1 MHGSGKSGMSGGMN
15 AGGVACAF
23 SCCVCCWYMP
33 VMTFTDIEKS
43 EHGISVMTQHE
54 TLCSRQHKVEAR
66 CSSAVLMQN

>member
-1 MHGSGKSGMSGGMN
+1 MIMHGSGKSGMSGGMN

-43 EHGISVMTQHE
+43 EHGITVSCILSMKLYVVVSTRWKLGAPLQ
-54 TLCSRQHKVEAR
+54 C
-66 CSSAVLMQN
+66 